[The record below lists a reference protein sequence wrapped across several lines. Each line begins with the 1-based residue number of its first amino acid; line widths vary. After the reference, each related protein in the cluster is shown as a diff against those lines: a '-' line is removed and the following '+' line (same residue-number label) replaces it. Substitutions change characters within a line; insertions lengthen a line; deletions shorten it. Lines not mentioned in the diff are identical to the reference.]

1 MSCCNELR
9 SSYFTVVKDRCLPPL
24 LPLLQTEDGPTCRA
38 NDANAGFPSLFLQIL
53 IGNDVIPPGM
63 RKHYAKGVRYDFT
76 CSTLHHGTLKR
87 ICKKR
92 SLYHARVTVDE
103 DMKIRNCPEY
113 PDHFCSVWINSRN
126 ILFTL
131 VCANC
136 NCGLCYY
143 PILR

>member
-1 MSCCNELR
+1 M
-9 SSYFTVVKDRCLPPL
+9 TL
-24 LPLLQTEDGPTCRA
+24 LAQLYIWNFEAHLQKAR
-38 NDANAGFPSLFLQIL
+38 
-53 IGNDVIPPGM
+53 
-63 RKHYAKGVRYDFT
+63 
-76 CSTLHHGTLKR
+76 
-87 ICKKR
+87 
-92 SLYHARVTVDE
+92 LYHAGVTVDE

-126 ILFTL
+126 ILFIL